1 MHDSSEVHSQIGLVD
16 RLMASSVVG
25 RLAMIGIRTP
35 SAQCRPLKTPFVLM
49 ESEVEGSERPLRA
62 LLQLQIGPF
71 VPVSKGYLS
80 RFWNRDKAA
89 GTKALEAFVPGG
101 RTGTK
106 CPSR

>member
-1 MHDSSEVHSQIGLVD
+1 MDLNTSNPITNASDVCVISEMTEHTSGICSYVIFSSSYAIFPWHETNYLSL
-16 RLMASSVVG
+16 
-25 RLAMIGIRTP
+25 
-35 SAQCRPLKTPFVLM
+35 
-49 ESEVEGSERPLRA
+49 
-62 LLQLQIGPF
+62 LQIGSF
-71 VPVSKGYLS
+71 VPVPKGYLS